1 MQDFYKLLLDNLSGV
16 VLLLDRELK
25 LSYINP
31 AGEMLF
37 EISAKR
43 LVGENITSLIKDY
56 ETLFEVIHEAQSTGH
71 AYTKREAHMELY
83 NGRELSADFSITP
96 LTADENA
103 GVVLEFFPR
112 DRLIRI
118 GREEEARNQRETSRG
133 LIRGLA
139 HEIKNPLGGI
149 RGAAQLL
156 ERALPDEGLEDYTQ
170 VIIGEADRL
179 QKLVDRMLGP
189 RAVPMMK
196 PLNIHLILE
205 RVFNLVHA
213 ETAGAISII
222 RDYDP
227 SIPELDGDQEQL
239 IQVVLNI
246 VRNAVQALQ
255 ESDTESPEIILQT
268 RAMRQFTLGLERHR
282 LVCAIT
288 IADNGPGIPEA
299 LKETLFYPMIS
310 GRAEGTGL
318 GLSIAQSVINQHQG
332 IIECKSEPGCTEF
345 RIYIPLEQN
354 NEIVK

>member
-1 MQDFYKLLLDNLSGV
+1 MQDFYKLILDNLTGV
-16 VLLLDRELK
+16 VLLLDKQLMLR
-25 LSYINP
+25 YVNP

-43 LVGENITSLIKDY
+43 IQGEKISSLIRDQ
-56 ETLFEVIHEAQSTGH
+56 ETLLSVIVEAQQSGH
-71 AYTKREAHMELY
+71 SYTKREAQMMLG
-83 NGRELSADFSITP
+83 NGRELATDFSVTP
-96 LTADENA
+96 LPGDEA
-103 GVVLEFFPR
+103 GLLLIEFFPR
-112 DRLIRI
+112 DRLMRI
-118 GREEEARNQRETSRG
+118 GREEDARNQRETSRG

-156 ERALPDEGLEDYTQ
+156 ERALPDDSLEDYTQ

-189 RAVPMMK
+189 RKVPLMQ
-196 PLNIHLILE
+196 PLNIHLIIE

-213 ETAGAISII
+213 ETAGSISLI

-227 SIPELDGDQEQL
+227 SIPELEGDKEQL

-246 VRNAVQALQ
+246 VRNGVQALQ
-255 ESDTESPEIILQT
+255 ESNTPNPEIVLQT
-268 RAMRQFTLGLERHR
+268 RALRQFTLGAERHR
-282 LVCAIT
+282 LVCAIN
-288 IADNGPGIPEA
+288 IVDNGPGIPEA

-310 GRAEGTGL
+310 GRAEGSGL
-318 GLSIAQSVINQHQG
+318 GLSIAQSIINQHQG
-332 IIECKSEPGCTEF
+332 IIECQSDPRCTKF